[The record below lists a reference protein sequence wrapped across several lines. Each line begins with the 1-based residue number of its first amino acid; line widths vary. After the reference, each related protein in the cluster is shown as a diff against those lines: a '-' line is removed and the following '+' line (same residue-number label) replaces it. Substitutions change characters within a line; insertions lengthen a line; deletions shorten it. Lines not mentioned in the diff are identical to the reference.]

1 MSKSKTELRT
11 LAKET
16 LVSVLSGAYY
26 RICDHQD
33 DLGLTDDEVSV
44 VCDLMRS
51 YGTTMCKAIRE
62 EYYTT

>member
-1 MSKSKTELRT
+1 MSKSKTELRA

-16 LVSVLSGAYY
+16 LVSALSGAYY
-26 RICDHQD
+26 KITDHQD
-33 DLGLTDDEVSV
+33 EYGLTDEEASA

-62 EYYTT
+62 